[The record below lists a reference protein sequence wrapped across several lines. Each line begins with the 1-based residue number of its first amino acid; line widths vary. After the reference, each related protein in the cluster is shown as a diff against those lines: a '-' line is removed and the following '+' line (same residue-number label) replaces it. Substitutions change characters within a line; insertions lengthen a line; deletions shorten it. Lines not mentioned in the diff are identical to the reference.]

1 MAFEA
6 GWKHKDNREGHGR
19 SLSNSFAD
27 DFFSLGQ
34 FPRCPHTHTIMVYSL
49 IGAGRGVAL

>member
-1 MAFEA
+1 MAFVA
-6 GWKHKDNREGHGR
+6 GWKHIDINEERCCFLSDAFGGR
-19 SLSNSFAD
+19 
-27 DFFSLGQ
+27 FFLLGQ